1 MLGERA
7 ANLTGCFATSGA
19 GTQKQY
25 EPYKGRLLQQAACG
39 KQGGGFLAITIFSDD
54 NGKTWQGGN
63 FASDTEGTN
72 GFRWNYDENKVVE
85 LSDGRLMLNSR
96 IPRGSHGQG
105 YRLVAIS
112 EDGGMNWGEYHIDNE
127 LQDSQNNAQLLRP
140 FPSADSG
147 TLRSKVLLFSN
158 TKHHWDRVNGHVS
171 MSYDDGE
178 TWPVSKQIR
187 QGGTG
192 YTTMAVQADGKI
204 GLLMEPQIW
213 TDISYLNFSLTYLE
227 PKLPFEVALSEVEDV
242 SATDGVA
249 IEPIE
254 FTTTGNDPVLA
265 DTFTVEGL
273 PAGLEIDPTTGTIS
287 GTPAEKNTE
296 EATFD
301 VTVTITEAEDGT
313 GIPRTSSTTFT
324 MTLAAGEV
332 ETPVEPEDPP
342 TEPEDPPT
350 EPEDP
355 QDPPVQPMDPPAVPS
370 AATNRFGEATGD
382 RYADVWAM
390 NDNGEVHF
398 YRGAP
403 TGLTHRG
410 IVMVDADW
418 TSLGAMKLIS

>member
-1 MLGERA
+1 
-7 ANLTGCFATSGA
+7 
-19 GTQKQY
+19 
-25 EPYKGRLLQQAACG
+25 
-39 KQGGGFLAITIFSDD
+39 
-54 NGKTWQGGN
+54 
-63 FASDTEGTN
+63 
-72 GFRWNYDENKVVE
+72 
-85 LSDGRLMLNSR
+85 
-96 IPRGSHGQG
+96 
-105 YRLVAIS
+105 
-112 EDGGMNWGEYHIDNE
+112 
-127 LQDSQNNAQLLRP
+127 
-140 FPSADSG
+140 
-147 TLRSKVLLFSN
+147 
-158 TKHHWDRVNGHVS
+158 
-171 MSYDDGE
+171 
-178 TWPVSKQIR
+178 
-187 QGGTG
+187 
-192 YTTMAVQADGKI
+192 MAVQADGKI
-204 GLLMEPQIW
+204 GLLMEPQSW

-273 PAGLEIDPTTGTIS
+273 PAGLEIDPATGTIS

-313 GIPRTSSTTFT
+313 GIPRTSSTPFT

-390 NDNGEVHF
+390 NDKESGMHSGKKIGHGWNGMDTILTPGNIVGSSANDIIGIDKAGRMIA
-398 YRGAP
+398 YRGLSDGSI
-403 TGLTHRG
+403 TTHGQIGHGWTQFDQVLIPGDVDGNGTFDMLGIRG
-410 IVMVDADW
+410 DGRMFFYANPANGWFSPAVQVGHGW
-418 TSLGAMKLIS
+418 GAMKLIS